1 MARRFGSSSLAALAL
16 AAGLA
21 CTLGSAADAAPR
33 KAVAVP
39 RDQAGHPT
47 LDGLWTNVSMTP
59 EQRPAKF
66 GTRGAYTPDEV
77 KAIESAAAKEVVDGN
92 EKVDPEKGAP
102 KVGGEAPPAGT
113 RPEFVAAAGG
123 TGGYDRG
130 WLDPGSHVMRVGG
143 EARTSILTT
152 PDGRA
157 PKLKDGAPKPPPFRL
172 INGGLG
178 SFDNPEDR
186 FPGDRCILSFGRNGG
201 PPMLANGF
209 YNNNYQIVQTK
220 DHVAISME
228 MVHDVRH
235 IRLNSAHRTDG
246 LRPYFGDSIGRWEGD
261 TLVVETINIPQI
273 QAYYGSWKDL
283 KVTERFQRVSEHRLR
298 YSFTVEDPTMWA
310 KPWGGEYEFNTLDSP
325 LYEYA
330 CHEGNYAFKGM
341 LAGARK
347 QEADAAAAGK
357 TVVGTR

>member
-1 MARRFGSSSLAALAL
+1 MARRFGFTSLAVLS
-16 AAGLA
+16 LA
-21 CTLGSAADAAPR
+21 CGLVATGAMAAPK
-33 KAVAVP
+33 KAYVVQ
-39 RDQAGHPT
+39 RDQAGHPM

-77 KAIESAAAKEVVDGN
+77 KAIESAAVKEVADGN
-92 EKVDPEKGAP
+92 QNVDPDLGAP

-113 RPEFVAAAGG
+113 RPEFVAASGG

-143 EARTSILTT
+143 EARTSVLIT
-152 PDGRA
+152 PDGRV
-157 PKLKDGAPKPPPFRL
+157 PKLRDGAPKPPPFKL

-178 SFDNPEDR
+178 SFDNPEER
-186 FPGDRCILSFGRNGG
+186 FMGDRCILSFGRNGG

-209 YNNNYQIVQTK
+209 YNNNYQIVQAGNEI
-220 DHVAISME
+220 AISME

-235 IRLNSAHRTDG
+235 IRVNGVHRTDG
-246 LRPYFGDSIGRWEGD
+246 IRPYFGDSIGHWEGD

-273 QAYYGSWKDL
+273 QAYYGSWKTL
-283 KVTERFQRVSEHRLR
+283 KVVERFQRVSPHRLR
-298 YSFTVEDPTMWA
+298 YAFTVEDPVMWE
-310 KPWGGEYEFNTLDSP
+310 KPWGGEYEFNTLDQP

-341 LAGARK
+341 MAGARK
-347 QEADAAAAGK
+347 QEADAAAKAAGK